1 MNIQLGDPTFKLFVL
16 QRATGALLA
25 VLLLIHL
32 VTVIYAVQ
40 GGLSVAEITERVRGN
55 LFWIVF
61 YSVFGLT
68 AIIHALIG
76 LRKVLTEILP
86 INQRMIDLVVAL
98 YVFGGLWLGL
108 QAIAAIW

>member
-1 MNIQLGDPTFKLFVL
+1 MNIQLNDPTFKLFVL

-25 VLLLIHL
+25 VLLFVHL

-40 GGLSVAEITERVRGN
+40 GGLSVTEITERVRGN
-55 LFWIVF
+55 LFWITF

-68 AIIHALIG
+68 AIVHALIG
-76 LRKVLTEILP
+76 LRKILIELLP
-86 INQRMIDLVVAL
+86 VNRRVVDIVVTL
-98 YVFGGLWLGL
+98 YLITALWLGT